1 MNVLVACEE
10 SQRVTIEFRKLGH
23 KAYSCDLL
31 DCSGNHPEWHIK
43 KDVTLLLNGNCI
55 FNTVDGLEH
64 EISGKWDMIIA
75 FPPCTYLTVTGNRW
89 YNYEK
94 YGDKAIQRMLDR
106 NDAIKFFMTIVN
118 ADCDKIAI
126 ENPVGIMSTQWRK
139 PDQIIQPYQYGDPY
153 EKRTCIWLKGLPMLL
168 PTKIVDIPDRIQFK
182 SGKTMAKWYVE
193 AGNLSKEQRALVRSK
208 TFPGIAKAMATQ
220 WGSEESIQ
228 SEEKHYDDYTSEDF
242 INAGIAKECKQKP
255 PKGHIYIDTDSVKV
269 APLPEQQTSEESI
282 TDTIIADDNSSY
294 NIEVLR
300 AKYSNSYRKHLH
312 AIINPEWHHV
322 SLATLANIDNDMLD
336 EKRRN
341 YMYVYDLI
349 KDFRKY
355 AFEIIRKDV
364 YFETTS
370 NVFRNIQQL
379 YFNNVISFTTYD
391 YAAKHIQTV
400 GVEKGWFDSK
410 SEETFGYKESRRYKV
425 TLR

>member
-1 MNVLVACEE
+1 M
-10 SQRVTIEFRKLGH
+10 RVN
-23 KAYSCDLL
+23 S
-31 DCSGNHPEWHIK
+31 
-43 KDVTLLLNGNCI
+43 
-55 FNTVDGLEH
+55 
-64 EISGKWDMIIA
+64 
-75 FPPCTYLTVTGNRW
+75 
-89 YNYEK
+89 YN
-94 YGDKAIQRMLDR
+94 
-106 NDAIKFFMTIVN
+106 KFFTEV
-118 ADCDKIAI
+118 AKIMNTEVKSVKQLDGRYKVELSNHVYLNVYRGVSGSLFI
-126 ENPVGIMSTQWRK
+126 HDHRGIAHITSCY
-139 PDQIIQPYQYGDPY
+139 DFD
-153 EKRTCIWLKGLPMLL
+153 
-168 PTKIVDIPDRIQFK
+168 DF
-182 SGKTMAKWYVE
+182 KTMKDLYYR
-193 AGNLSKEQRALVRSK
+193 LI
-208 TFPGIAKAMATQ
+208 TDYC
-220 WGSEESIQ
+220 ESTNNDI
-228 SEEKHYDDYTSEDF
+228 
-242 INAGIAKECKQKP
+242 
-255 PKGHIYIDTDSVKV
+255 KGHIYVDTDSVKV
-269 APLPEQQTSEESI
+269 APLPEQQTSEETI

-300 AKYSNSYRKHLH
+300 AKQDLNTKYSNSYRKHLH

-341 YMYVYDLI
+341 YMYLYNLI

-391 YAAKHIQTV
+391 YAAKHIQAV

-410 SEETFGYKESRRYKV
+410 SEETFSYKESRRYKV